1 MVECSDSTLYTGIAR
16 SVPARVIAHNLGKG
30 ARYTRGRLP
39 VRLVYREDGLDR
51 GDALRRESAIKKLDR
66 TAKLT
71 LAAGPRPSGPPSPV

>member
-16 SVPARVIAHNLGKG
+16 SVPARVIAHNRGKG

-51 GDALRRESAIKKLDR
+51 SDALRRESAIKKMDR
-66 TAKLT
+66 AAKLR
-71 LAAGPRPSGPPSPV
+71 LAAGPGPPGLPSSV